1 MMARGRM
8 RTQNAADWHEW
19 QGACDR
25 EGVSCAALK
34 VKIVALARLCEAEAD
49 LIGALLSVKSRRKR
63 GDSRGVSELRT
74 VARSSRS
81 VNRGARSD
89 GC

>member
-1 MMARGRM
+1 MGK
-8 RTQNAADWHEW
+8 TKENAAEWHRW
-19 QGACDR
+19 QVACDR
-25 EGVSCAALK
+25 ADISCATVKA
-34 VKIVALARLCEAEAD
+34 KIVALAKLCEAAAD
-49 LIGALLSVKSRRKR
+49 LIGALLVSGERRKR